1 MNQHEPLDPTHI
13 GDDFDD
19 LEQRRFDA
27 LCELLFEGADHL
39 ESDCHSGPHS
49 PSDERHGPEPPWQR
63 TLTTGRDTAAR
74 LVRG

>member
-49 PSDERHGPEPPWQR
+49 PSDEPHGPELR
-63 TLTTGRDTAAR
+63 
-74 LVRG
+74 